1 MPLHIEN
8 LKNWEFPEVRTV
20 YLDKDVMLYALSL
33 GFGADPLNEQELPFV
48 YEQQLRA
55 VPTMGAVLCHP
66 GAWLTDPR
74 TGATRSKVV
83 HGEQRMQ
90 FHQPLP
96 ANGYLVSKARVIG
109 IQDKGSEKGAILHL
123 ERQLIGEDGTLFI
136 TIRHSSFCRA
146 DGGCGSFG
154 ATLTLKALPTRPAD
168 QIITLPTS
176 ACAALLYRLNVDR
189 NPLHVDPAVAHKAG
203 FTQPPLH
210 GLCTYGMAARALL
223 KGWLDYAPQRLLSLD
238 TRFSASV
245 FPGETLQFE
254 TWHEGDGIAFRAFAQ
269 ERGAKV
275 LDNGWATIAPAA

>member
-8 LKNWEFPEVRTV
+8 LKNWEFPEVRSF
-20 YLDKDVMLYALSL
+20 YQEKDVMLYALSL
-33 GFGADPLNEQELPFV
+33 GFGSNPLDQQELSFV
-48 YEQQLRA
+48 YEQQLRTI
-55 VPTMGAVLCHP
+55 PTMGAVLCHP

-90 FHQPLP
+90 FHLPLP
-96 ANGYLVSKARVIG
+96 PSGFLISKSRVIG
-109 IQDKGSEKGAILHL
+109 VQDKGSEKGAILHL
-123 ERQLIGEDGTLFI
+123 ERKLFGENGLLYI

-154 ATLTLKALPTRPAD
+154 EKMTLKALPDRPAD
-168 QIITLPTS
+168 RKITLPTS
-176 ACAALLYRLNVDR
+176 SRSALLYRLNVDR
-189 NPLHVDPAVAHKAG
+189 NPLHVDPSVAQKAG
-203 FTQPPLH
+203 FAQPPLH

-223 KGWLDYAPQRLLSLD
+223 QGWLNYEPQRLLSLD

-245 FPGETLQFE
+245 FPGETLVFD
-254 TWHEGDGIAFRAFAQ
+254 TWHEGDGIAFRALVP

-275 LDNGWATIAPAA
+275 LDNGWASISSSK